1 MRSHFMACAWRI
13 SSSSLSTIT
22 LRLSFLAFG
31 PSCAAPTVSI
41 LLILESSLA
50 DVRDADARFGGQ
62 IVVSFLHHSSF
73 ARRAFGASGSLA
85 RRAKKCD
92 PAAHRGQ
99 GNLAAMSI
107 IAWNFS
113 SIGLRGVG

>member
-13 SSSSLSTIT
+13 SSSSLPTIT

-50 DVRDADARFGGQ
+50 DVRDADAKFGGQ
-62 IVVSFLHHSSF
+62 IVVSFLHHGAF
-73 ARRAFGASGSLA
+73 AHRAFGVPERFA
-85 RRAKKCD
+85 RRAKKRAR
-92 PAAHRGQ
+92 PLTAARGT
-99 GNLAAMSI
+99 
-107 IAWNFS
+107 WP
-113 SIGLRGVG
+113 R